1 MEQNPFAPE
10 FEKLPELLPLFP
22 LSSAFLLPMGYLP
35 LNVFEPRY
43 MRMVEDALAGS
54 RIIGIIQPVG
64 RFSGRGEP
72 ALHRTGCAG
81 KIVEFSETADGRY
94 LIKLAGLYRFNI
106 ENEMDA
112 APVPYRVARADWRPF
127 REDSKAF
134 QCLNLDRERLN
145 MLLRAYFSRQQMSCD
160 WEAVDGAPD
169 GKLIT
174 CLAMICPFD
183 AGERQALLEAAC
195 CRTRADLFMRMLE
208 IAAHG
213 QPPSGR
219 H

>member
-1 MEQNPFAPE
+1 MERNPFAPE

-22 LSSAFLLPMGYLP
+22 LTGAFLLPMGHLP

-54 RIIGIIQPVG
+54 RMIGIIQPLTG
-64 RFSGRGEP
+64 AGGERAP
-72 ALHRTGCAG
+72 RLHRTGCAG

-106 ENEMDA
+106 ETEIA
-112 APVPYRVARADWRPF
+112 APAPYRVARADWRPF
-127 REDSKAF
+127 RDDGRAF
-134 QCLNLDRERLN
+134 RCLDLDRARLN
-145 MLLRAYFSRQQMSCD
+145 ALLRLYFSRQQMNCD

-169 GKLIT
+169 GRLIT
-174 CLAMICPFD
+174 CLAMICPFEP
-183 AGERQALLEAAC
+183 GERQALLEAAC
-195 CRTRADLFMRMLE
+195 CRTRAELFMRMLE

-213 QPPSGR
+213 QPPEGR

>member
-22 LSSAFLLPMGYLP
+22 LSSAFLLPMGHLP
-35 LNVFEPRY
+35 LNIFEPRY
-43 MRMVEDALAGS
+43 MRMVEDALAGN
-54 RIIGIIQPVG
+54 RMIGIIQPLG
-64 RFSGRGEP
+64 DTSGRDASE
-72 ALHRTGCAG
+72 LHRTGCAG

-106 ENEMDA
+106 ESEIA
-112 APVPYRVARADWRPF
+112 ASVPYRVARADWQPF
-127 REDSKAF
+127 REDGKAF
-134 QCLNLDRERLN
+134 KCLNLDRERLN
-145 MLLRAYFSRQQMSCD
+145 VLLRAYFSRQQMSCD
-160 WEAVDGAPD
+160 WKAVDGAPD

-183 AGERQALLEAAC
+183 PGERQALLEAAC

-208 IAAHG
+208 IAACG
-213 QPPSGR
+213 QLPAGR